1 MLRKG
6 IICLSLFAFGFLP
19 QEKPA
24 ASGDDFKWDVVLKAA
39 RAYCRRLE
47 QAALD
52 FVCREEVV
60 EILKT
65 GRDDLERGIR
75 VSGTG
80 GVSEFGARPSMA
92 IQRPDYGRAA
102 DMRKET
108 FSVYDYQFVRRDG
121 KITEKRE
128 LLKRNGKK
136 PRPEDDKPA
145 TEAFKYEDILMAPV
159 MLLDERFQE
168 FYDYKLIGP
177 DMVEE
182 RQAWIIEVSPRFS
195 LVGAYLGGKIWLDRE
210 SSAVLKIE
218 WDPGTFEHYD
228 KILLRAKSFDAEP
241 KVVSR
246 TEFGYEKNGLRFPS
260 LDTTEEAYLI
270 GAGRTK
276 FVRASTTVVYKDY
289 KFFTVETQ
297 SDFKK

>member
-6 IICLSLFAFGFLP
+6 LICLSLFAFGFLP

-24 ASGDDFKWDVVLKAA
+24 ADSADFKWDVVLKAA
-39 RAYCRRLE
+39 RAYCGRLE

-75 VSGTG
+75 VSGAGDVAFG
-80 GVSEFGARPSMA
+80 GRSSMA

-102 DMRKET
+102 DMVKET
-108 FSVYDYQFVRRDG
+108 SSIYDYQFVRRDG
-121 KITEKRE
+121 KVTEKRD
-128 LLKRNGKK
+128 LLTRNGKK
-136 PRPEDDKPA
+136 PQARDDPSG
-145 TEAFKYEDILMAPV
+145 TQAFKYADVLMSPV
-159 MLLDERFQE
+159 RLLDERFQE
-168 FYDYKLIGP
+168 FYDYRLAGP
-177 DMVEE
+177 DEIE
-182 RQAWIIEVSPRFS
+182 GRKAWIVAVIPRFS

-210 SSAVLKIE
+210 SAAVLKIE
-218 WDPGTFEHYD
+218 WDPSTFDNYD
-228 KILLRAKSFDAEP
+228 KIVLRAKSFNAEP
-241 KVVSR
+241 QVVSR

-260 LDTTEEAYLI
+260 LDSTEEAYLI

-276 FVRASTTVVYKDY
+276 FVRASTTIVYKDY